1 MSQYVD
7 GFVIP
12 LKKER
17 IAKYTN
23 IASQAGAIW
32 KEHGALAY
40 YESVGDDLDNPM
52 GTVRFPQIANCADD
66 ETVIFA
72 WIVYAS
78 REHRDEVNAK
88 VMADPRVH
96 NIMDP
101 NDPVMECARMAYG
114 GFRIIVDAF
123 KN

>member
-12 LKKER
+12 LKKDR
-17 IAKYTN
+17 IEKYRN

-40 YESVGDDLDNPM
+40 FEAVGDDLDNPM
-52 GTVRFPQIANCADD
+52 FPMRFPQIAACADD

-88 VMADPRVH
+88 VMADPRIH
-96 NIMDP
+96 AIMDP
-101 NDPVMECARMAYG
+101 NDPVMDCARMAYG
-114 GFRIIVDAF
+114 GFRVIVEA
-123 KN
+123 